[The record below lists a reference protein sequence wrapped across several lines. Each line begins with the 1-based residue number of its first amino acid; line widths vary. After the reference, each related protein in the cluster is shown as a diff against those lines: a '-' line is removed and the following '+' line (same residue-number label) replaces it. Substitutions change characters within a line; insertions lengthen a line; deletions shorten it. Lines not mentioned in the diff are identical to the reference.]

1 MMPWY
6 ALIVR
11 EWLEHRGAFGW
22 GPAATFVIVSG
33 FLLLAVWATGAVVG
47 DEQASRSSI
56 TDVVVRM
63 LAVDRPDW
71 SPEELSQRFA
81 TLRVAVAEIFAFVY
95 FLTVAFTLLGMLYDE
110 RKDRSVLFW
119 KSMPVGDAET
129 VLAKLA
135 TAVWIAPIAAI
146 AATVA
151 SWLVLVAAVSMRAS
165 GGEYVEWTD
174 IWQHSGLLSGT
185 VDLFAGY
192 LVQGFWALPLYG
204 WLLFVSAAVNRA
216 PLLWATLVPGALAV
230 AEALYTRDGL
240 LVQLVRDHFS
250 VSALPDGVTGFGY
263 SFGLF
268 ATARMWGAIAI
279 GALFVGGA
287 IVLRRRK
294 NEI

>member
-1 MMPWY
+1 
-6 ALIVR
+6 
-11 EWLEHRGAFGW
+11 
-22 GPAATFVIVSG
+22 
-33 FLLLAVWATGAVVG
+33 
-47 DEQASRSSI
+47 
-56 TDVVVRM
+56 
-63 LAVDRPDW
+63 
-71 SPEELSQRFA
+71 
-81 TLRVAVAEIFAFVY
+81 
-95 FLTVAFTLLGMLYDE
+95 MLYDE